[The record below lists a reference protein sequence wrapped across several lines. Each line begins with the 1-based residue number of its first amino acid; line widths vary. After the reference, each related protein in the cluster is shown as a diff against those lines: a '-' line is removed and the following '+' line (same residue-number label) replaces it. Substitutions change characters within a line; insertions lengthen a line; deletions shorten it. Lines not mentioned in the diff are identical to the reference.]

1 VTSETDGSR
10 VPSITVRPSVEEKR
24 LFSELAARRGISESK
39 LALAAVRS
47 VLRTECLAIPS
58 IEPPPQLRD
67 PGTDRITIR
76 LRPGDLRAIA
86 TRAAI
91 RRMKPST
98 YIAGLVRGHVLANPP
113 LATVE
118 LEEFKRAL
126 TKLIAHGT
134 LFAKLIRGLR
144 SEPNMTEFVQ
154 QLLLTRAAVDGL
166 ERRMHA
172 LARESIRSWESNY
185 G

>member
-1 VTSETDGSR
+1 VASETDSSR
-10 VPSITVRPSVEEKR
+10 VPSITVRPSLEEKR
-24 LFSELAARRGISESK
+24 LFSELAARRGVSESK

-47 VLRTECLAIPS
+47 FLRSECLAVPR
-58 IEPPPQLRD
+58 IEPPPQPCD

-86 TRAAI
+86 VRAAI
-91 RRMKPST
+91 RRTKPST
-98 YIAGLVRGHVLANPP
+98 YIAALVRGHVLANPP

-118 LEEFKRAL
+118 LEEFKRAVSAL
-126 TKLIAHGT
+126 VAHGT

-144 SEPNMTEFVQ
+144 NEPNMAELIQ
-154 QLLLTRAAVDGL
+154 QLAFTKTAVDGL
-166 ERRMHA
+166 EKRMHA
-172 LARESIRSWESNY
+172 LARESLRSWETNH

>member
-1 VTSETDGSR
+1 M
-10 VPSITVRPSVEEKR
+10 PS
-24 LFSELAARRGISESK
+24 A
-39 LALAAVRS
+39 
-47 VLRTECLAIPS
+47 
-58 IEPPPQLRD
+58 EPPLQITD

-91 RRMKPST
+91 RAMKPST
-98 YIAGLVRGHVLANPP
+98 YIAALVRGHVLANPP

-118 LEEFKRAL
+118 LEEFKKAL
-126 TKLIAHGT
+126 NALIAHGT

-144 SEPNMTEFVQ
+144 SVPNMAELVQ
-154 QLLLTRAAVDGL
+154 QLVLTKTAVDGL
-166 ERRMHA
+166 EKRMHA
-172 LARESIRSWESNY
+172 LARESLRSWESNC